1 MPRILGLGG
10 LALACLALAT
20 APALAGKG
28 AGGGNGGGNGGG
40 GGAATAAKPS
50 GGGGGGTGTSAW
62 VSVSPNPA
70 AANGAKVSVSGCG
83 FNVATTEMDIVH
95 SAGYTE
101 VLYVPVWSPGCID
114 TNTYFLTQEA
124 GTYTIKIYQMSSTKR
139 NATKVLKAST
149 TLTVN

>member
-10 LALACLALAT
+10 LALAVLAFAV

-28 AGGGNGGGNGGG
+28 NGGG
-40 GGAATAAKPS
+40 GGGSNAPASKPS

-70 AANGAKVSVSGCG
+70 AANGAKVGVSGCG

-101 VLYVPVWSPGCID
+101 VWYVPVWSPGCID
-114 TNTYFLTQEA
+114 TNTYFLTKEA

-139 NATKVLKAST
+139 GATKVLKAST